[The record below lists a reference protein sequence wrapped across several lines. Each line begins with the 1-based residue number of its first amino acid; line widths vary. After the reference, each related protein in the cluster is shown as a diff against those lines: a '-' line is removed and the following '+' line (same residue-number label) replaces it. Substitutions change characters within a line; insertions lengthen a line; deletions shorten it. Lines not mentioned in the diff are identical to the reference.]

1 MQRQATR
8 GLALKAA
15 LITGTPLALAGLAMK
30 VSSRSSTKGLAALP
44 LDPATDY
51 EMALERYAQVQ
62 AQEEGDEAL
71 LNPVCHSKLLTH
83 GRKVERAIILMH
95 GMTNCPQQYVE
106 LAPLFYERGYNVLI
120 PRMPCNGLADPN
132 TDALKHVTATELRD
146 CCATMIDIAHGLGD
160 QVTFLGISVGGVMAA
175 WVAQYRADVSK
186 AVLIAPSFTINP
198 LLGVF
203 LSRLIMHL
211 FLTIP
216 NLMTQWFKPVKG
228 GLGHNYLG
236 FATRGLGQMM
246 RLGFSVYDAAR
257 TTRAA
262 AQSVLVITNAADP
275 AVNNNITRQLGEYWH
290 ANGFQHLDT
299 YQFDA
304 KYQLIHDIIDPGQL
318 DQQTALVYP
327 ILLDLV
333 TGKMIE

>member
-1 MQRQATR
+1 MQRQTTR

-15 LITGTPLALAGLAMK
+15 LITGTLLALAGLAMK
-30 VSSRSSTKGLAALP
+30 VSSRSSKKGLAALP
-44 LDPATDY
+44 IDPATDH
-51 EMALERYAQVQ
+51 EMALERYVQVQ

-83 GRKVERAIILMH
+83 GRKVDRAIILMH

-146 CCATMIDIAHGLGD
+146 CSATMIDIAHGLGD

-186 AVLIAPSFTINP
+186 AVLIAPSFTVSP

-203 LSRLIMHL
+203 LSRPVMHL
-211 FLTIP
+211 FLIMP
-216 NLMTQWFKPVKG
+216 NLMTQWFKPFEG
-228 GLGHNYLG
+228 GLGHNYRG

-246 RLGFSVYDAAR
+246 RLGLSVYDTAK
-257 TTRAA
+257 TTKAS

-275 AVNNNITRQLGEYWH
+275 AVNNNITRQLVARWQAGGLH
-290 ANGFQHLDT
+290 NLDT
-299 YQFDA
+299 YEFDA
-304 KYQLIHDIIDPGQL
+304 KYKLIHDIIDPGQRY
-318 DQQTALVYP
+318 QQTALVYP
-327 ILLDLV
+327 VLLDLV
-333 TGKMIE
+333 TS